1 MVGDNRFEPL
11 TSSTDGQWVAFQSSG
26 KQEDIFLTRT
36 DGAGIRQLTDDPD
49 KDRKPQWSPDGKQ
62 IAFFSDRSGKFQIWT
77 IHLAGCFSPVGGS
90 ST

>member
-1 MVGDNRFEPL
+1 M
-11 TSSTDGQWVAFQSSG
+11 AFQSSG

-36 DGAGIRQLTDDPD
+36 DGAGIRQLTDDPY